1 MTELDYNELLVLNT
15 IIGYHIE
22 FPDKAKVSSLVDDI
36 ESLINAGK
44 FKDLGVTMTLEESKA
59 FINAA
64 KACIERNEEFGNYRV
79 ANSVER
85 ENGAVAPIVTFANG
99 DDAVVVFW
107 GTTGPDEWYDNVM
120 AGDSSI
126 EGSEYQNVALE
137 YINNTSKDFKNI
149 TVTGHSKGGNKAQYV
164 ALMNDNVDRC
174 VAFDGQGFSKAFID
188 EHADLIKS
196 RQDIITLIS
205 SDHDIVNALLYE
217 VAGNL
222 IYVNSSDVPRSYFEV
237 PETDKD
243 GNIQYDEFGNI
254 KYKFQFFYYHKPD
267 ILLDESGNLYNYDGI
282 EPASI
287 VKFVNQYSEYMS
299 SIEDEDARKK
309 VFAFV
314 AEMAKI
320 GLNDND
326 SERFD
331 KIFAE
336 LLSFENTE
344 AIAGFLAYTIEF
356 AESNNLEYG
365 DVASIVG
372 EMAASTDV
380 QKVLDAWYMPILW
393 DGLFDASRS
402 ISPNEFIE
410 LCNSVERWAVS
421 NEVNSWDEFAAYIK
435 DDPLRIISLYASMD
449 IEKETVHKAISKF
462 LSPDNVAALVGGFA
476 EKHPVITGVSIAAIS
491 TPGVREIVATLSGIV
506 VATGVVYLTANHIA
520 KNWDKIC
527 DAVERKIDYIKDEI
541 SDFYSSLRDKV
552 RSDINNFVGNVFS
565 KAEELITKGSRV
577 VNSAIDGT
585 MSFLKNLKEQAI
597 TSIKNTLFI
606 SNPILYMITSCI
618 YKETK
623 QPVRINVTKLRNCVD
638 ALGKLAKRVANIDS
652 RLDSLYWRLT
662 KKNIEQ
668 GEGVFTSLANLYNLF
683 RADLNVDEGATMK
696 RKARALS
703 DLFDGYETAEKTIA
717 SRVPKKI

>member
-1 MTELDYNELLVLNT
+1 LSELGYNELLVLNT
-15 IIGYHIE
+15 IIGYDIKFTNGKTVADLIKDIE
-22 FPDKAKVSSLVDDI
+22 FNPR
-36 ESLINAGK
+36 
-44 FKDLGVTMTLEESKA
+44 GVTMTTEESAA
-59 FINAA
+59 FIKAA
-64 KACIERNEEFGNYRV
+64 KACVERNEEFGNYTIV
-79 ANSVER
+79 NSVER
-85 ENGAVAPIVTFANG
+85 VSGEVAPIVTFANG
-99 DDAVVVFW
+99 NDAVVAFW

-120 AGDSSI
+120 AGHTSI
-126 EGSEYQNVALE
+126 EGSEFQNVALK
-137 YINNTSKDFKNI
+137 YINETSLRYDNI

-164 ALMNDNVDRC
+164 ALMNDAVDRC

-217 VAGNL
+217 VAGTL
-222 IYVNSSDVPRSYFEV
+222 IYVDSSEVPRDYL
-237 PETDKD
+237 T
-243 GNIQYDEFGNI
+243 N
-254 KYKFQFFYYHKPD
+254 FFYYHKPD
-267 ILLDESGNLYNYDGI
+267 ILLDENGNLYNYDGV

-299 SIEDEDARKK
+299 SIEDEDTRKK

-344 AIAGFLAYTIEF
+344 AIAGFLAYTFEF

-365 DVASIVG
+365 DVASIIG

-393 DGLFDASRS
+393 DSLFDASRS

-421 NEVNSWDEFAAYIK
+421 NDVNSWDEFAAYIK

-506 VATGVVYLTANHIA
+506 VAAGVVYLTANHIA

-606 SNPILYMITSCI
+606 SNPILYMITSRI

-638 ALGKLAKRVANIDS
+638 TLGKLAKRVANIDS